1 MSEFKYTYS
10 APTEEE
16 RKHIESIRKQYIAEE
31 KAGDKLAELKKL
43 DSRVHNSAKIV
54 ALSFGI
60 VGTLIF
66 GGGMALALE
75 FGIFLWGIAL
85 ALMGCIPLS
94 LAYPIYK
101 WVLKRNKK
109 KYGGQILQLT
119 EELLSENA

>member
-1 MSEFKYTYS
+1 VSEFKYTYS

-16 RKHIESIRKQYIAEE
+16 RKHIESIRKQYIPEE
-31 KAGDKLAELKKL
+31 KSDDKLLKLKKL
-43 DSRVHNSAKIV
+43 DSRVHNVAKIV
-54 ALSFGI
+54 ALSCGI

-75 FGIFLWGIAL
+75 FQEFLFGIVL
-85 ALMGCIPLS
+85 ALTGCVPLS

-119 EELLSENA
+119 EELLNENA